1 MCALACAVACGAEPA
16 RAPMDWKSV
25 QPEAIAAWKAANNAP
40 DGMVVELGGEG
51 RSWPDVDAFHEARGR
66 MEARLLEHHAGS
78 GGYFGTGVVLTSG
91 AVAELGGKMRSWPC
105 ADAFLHDAGDMDAD
119 LVRWCPPG

>member
-1 MCALACAVACGAEPA
+1 MTPGIRYIIDGVKRAQFGLKPA
-16 RAPMDWKSV
+16 RGSFAVGCVM
-25 QPEAIAAWKAANNAP
+25 P

-51 RSWPDVDAFHEARGR
+51 RSWPDEEAFHEATGG

-105 ADAFLHDAGDMDAD
+105 AEAFLHDAGDMDAD